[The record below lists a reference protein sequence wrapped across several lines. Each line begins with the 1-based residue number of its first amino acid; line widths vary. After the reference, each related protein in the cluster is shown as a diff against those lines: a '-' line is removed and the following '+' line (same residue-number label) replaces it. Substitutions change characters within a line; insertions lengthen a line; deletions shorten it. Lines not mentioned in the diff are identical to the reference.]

1 MRKRPRP
8 PAVIDSLRQLR
19 ALISPARQD
28 LIDTLHAL
36 GQASIAELAER
47 LGRPADGLYYHV
59 RALVAAGLVVEV
71 GQRAAGRRD
80 ERLYSSLAPDR
91 RLELRYRPTHA
102 ASATALRRLVGSM
115 LRTADR
121 EFRVGLARPGVVV
134 QGRQREL
141 WAARSRGWLSPAEL
155 ERVNAL
161 LTELGELLMRGPSS
175 ARKQLFNLTWLLA
188 PADARPARR
197 GGTLSA
203 PRRPKRRSPR

>member
-1 MRKRPRP
+1 MKKRARP

-59 RALVAAGLVVEV
+59 RALVAAGLVVEI
-71 GQRAAGRRD
+71 GQRPAGRRD

-115 LRTADR
+115 LRTAER
-121 EFRVGLARPGVVV
+121 EFRTGLARPGVVV

-155 ERVNAL
+155 ERVNTL

-175 ARKQLFNLTWLLA
+175 SRKQLFNLTWLLA
-188 PADARPARR
+188 PADPRPARR
-197 GGTLSA
+197 GRTLA
-203 PRRPKRRSPR
+203 SPRARKR